1 MLRSRSFLVGSGLL
15 AALSAMACSSDSLTT
30 PGTTTLEITTST
42 TGTELDADGYTV
54 QVDAGAAQTIGAS
67 ASIERTDLS
76 AGDHTVQLA
85 GMAANCSL
93 AGANPRTVTVAA
105 GQTATVSFAVTCGA
119 TTGGL
124 QVTST
129 TTGPSP
135 DADGF
140 TVTVDGA
147 ERGTL
152 GASGAVNV
160 DGLTAGNHVVGV
172 SGVAANCQVQGDNPR
187 TVTITPGTPASIAFT
202 VTCAAPPAGAGTL
215 RVKTATTG
223 ADLDAN
229 GYTLSVDGGKSQ
241 PIGVNS
247 TAVLANIAGGSH
259 SVRLAGVAP
268 NCTVQGTNPRSTSV
282 SGGATAEVSFAISC
296 GATSG
301 AIKVTTATTG
311 SPLDPNGYTVSVDA
325 GATQPVGVN
334 ASITIASV
342 PAGSHTVTL
351 ADLASG
357 CTVQDANPRT
367 VTVAVGAETSVG
379 FTVNCA
385 PSGGIQWTTI
395 PLPPDF
401 SASAL
406 WASSPADIFVVAG
419 RRGAPSTA
427 GSYVLHYDGHGWTE
441 QLHGADWFTSPYA
454 LWGSSPTDVFAAGN
468 TNIWRYDGL
477 QWQSTPRESELYGA
491 IWGSSAHDVFVGG
504 VADVVPENPLIVH
517 YDGTQW
523 SYTGP
528 GFYPGTVYDIAG
540 SSATDVWAVGIQD
553 APPDAPPEFDYQTSE
568 VIRYDGSTWHKSLE
582 IPLKGGPNDFAM
594 NAVWSNAP
602 NDVFA
607 VGSRGRILHFD
618 GTAWSPMTSPT
629 SQDFRDIWGSSSSNV
644 YAVGVGGIL
653 HYDGTSWTVI
663 KDSDT
668 WRVWGVGTDVFVL
681 SGGQVIHGTP

>member
-1 MLRSRSFLVGSGLL
+1 MLRSRSLLVGSGLL
-15 AALSAMACSSDSLTT
+15 AALSAAACSSDSLTN

-42 TGTELDADGYTV
+42 TGTEPDADGYTV
-54 QVDAGAAQTIGAS
+54 QVDGGAAQTIGAS
-67 ASIERTDLS
+67 ASMQRTDLS
-76 AGDHTVQLA
+76 AGDHTVRLA
-85 GMAANCSL
+85 GIAPNCSL
-93 AGANPRTVTVAA
+93 AGDNPRTVTITA
-105 GQTATVSFAVTCGA
+105 GQTATVSFAVTCGV

-202 VTCAAPPAGAGTL
+202 VTCTTAPAGVGTL
-215 RVKTATTG
+215 RVKTTTTG
-223 ADLDAN
+223 ADLDPN
-229 GYTLSVDGGKSQ
+229 GYVLSVDAGAAQ
-241 PIGVNS
+241 PIGVN
-247 TAVLANIAGGSH
+247 AN
-259 SVRLAGVAP
+259 V
-268 NCTVQGTNPRSTSV
+268 
-282 SGGATAEVSFAISC
+282 
-296 GATSG
+296 
-301 AIKVTTATTG
+301 
-311 SPLDPNGYTVSVDA
+311 
-325 GATQPVGVN
+325 
-334 ASITIASV
+334 TIASV

-351 ADLASG
+351 GDLASG

-367 VTVAVGAETSVG
+367 VTVAVGAETAVS
-379 FTVNCA
+379 FTVTCGT
-385 PSGGIQWTTI
+385 SGGIQWTTI

-406 WASSPADIFVVAG
+406 WASSPSDIFVVAG
-419 RRGAPSTA
+419 KRGAPSTA
-427 GSYVLHYDGHGWTE
+427 GSYVLHYNGQGWTE
-441 QLHGADWFTSPYA
+441 QFHGADWYTSPYA

-468 TNIWRYDGL
+468 TNIWHYDGAT
-477 QWQSTPRESELYGA
+477 WVATPRELELYGA
-491 IWGSSAHDVFVGG
+491 IWGSSPRDVFAAG
-504 VADVVPENPLIVH
+504 VTDHVPEDPFVLH

-523 SYTGP
+523 SSTGV
-528 GFYPGTVYDIAG
+528 GFYPGTLFDIAG

-568 VIRYDGSTWHKSLE
+568 VVRYDGTTWHNSLE
-582 IPLKGGPNDFAM
+582 IPLKGGPNDIGM

-602 NDVFA
+602 TDVFA
-607 VGSRGRILHFD
+607 VGSKGRILHYD

-644 YAVGVGGIL
+644 YAVGSGGIL
-653 HYDGTSWTVI
+653 HYDGTSWTLI
-663 KDSDT
+663 KNTDT
-668 WRVWGVGTDVFVL
+668 WRVWGVGTDVFVI
-681 SGGQVIHGTP
+681 SGGQVIRGSP